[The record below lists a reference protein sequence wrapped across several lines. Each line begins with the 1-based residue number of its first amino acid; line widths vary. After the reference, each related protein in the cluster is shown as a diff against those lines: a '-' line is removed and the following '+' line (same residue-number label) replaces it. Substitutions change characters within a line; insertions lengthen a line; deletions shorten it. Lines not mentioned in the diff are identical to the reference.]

1 MANRFW
7 NISVALATLITL
19 SDPASSTE
27 AENKITQLCL
37 AGFKSAMSQAGK
49 IPPAGM
55 GDFTCDCFLREMNK
69 GNSIQWQS
77 LLSTIESAQETCKQL
92 AAERFKI

>member
-7 NISVALATLITL
+7 NISVTLVTLITL

-77 LLSTIESAQETCKQL
+77 LLGTIESAQETCKQK